1 MMLKR
6 RTQTG
11 LKKDRG
17 AALVEF
23 AIILP
28 LLIVLLFG
36 IMEASWAFA
45 QVNDV
50 RHGAREGARLAAVDF
65 GTTAAIRT
73 EVCDRMDRTSAS
85 PISVTLDTVSG
96 VAYRGSTAHIQVDLT
111 YVSLTGVLD
120 TVFGGSVFST
130 DIEFRLEQPIDPT
143 VATWNGDKGTA
154 PCV

>member
-1 MMLKR
+1 MMLKG
-6 RTQTG
+6 RTQAG

-17 AALVEF
+17 GALVEF

-36 IMEASWAFA
+36 IMVASWAFA

-96 VAYRGSTAHIQVDLT
+96 TPYRGSTAHIQVDLT

-130 DIEFRLEQPIDPT
+130 DIEFRLEQPIDPA

>member
-1 MMLKR
+1 MRFKGQTR
-6 RTQTG
+6 TG

-45 QVNDV
+45 QVNDL

-65 GTTAAIRT
+65 GSTAAIRT
-73 EVCDRMDRTSAS
+73 EVCDRMDRTGAS
-85 PISVTLDTVSG
+85 TITVTLAPIAGAGSRGDTAQIG
-96 VAYRGSTAHIQVDLT
+96 VALT
-111 YVSLTGVLD
+111 YSSLTGVLD
-120 TVFGGSVFST
+120 TVFGGSVFNT
-130 DIEFRLEQPIDPT
+130 NIEFRLEQPIDPAI
-143 VATWNGDKGTA
+143 AT
-154 PCV
+154 

>member
-1 MMLKR
+1 MMLKGQ
-6 RTQTG
+6 TSTG
-11 LKKDRG
+11 LKKDKG

-65 GTTAAIRT
+65 GTTAEIVF
-73 EVCDRMDRTSAS
+73 EVCDRMDRTGAS
-85 PISVTLDTVSG
+85 TINVSLASVSG
-96 VAYRGSTAHIQVDLT
+96 DRFRGETAQIQVDLT
-111 YVSLTGVLD
+111 YSSLTGVLD
-120 TVFGGSVFST
+120 TIFGGSVFST

-143 VATWNGDKGTA
+143 MAEWTDGSL
-154 PCV
+154 PCA